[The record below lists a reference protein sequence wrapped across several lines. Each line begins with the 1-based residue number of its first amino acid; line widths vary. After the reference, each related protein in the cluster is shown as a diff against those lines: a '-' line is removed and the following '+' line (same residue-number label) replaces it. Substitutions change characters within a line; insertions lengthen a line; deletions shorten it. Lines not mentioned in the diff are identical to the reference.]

1 MVLTTKSKP
10 THRND
15 SKKSRKQLRKEM
27 RKEKKHKRS
36 LYMSQKKFL
45 KKASGQYDV
54 EPDTRQIDEKP
65 GSKSPRKGTE
75 KQTVSSKLQNAQRQT
90 TSEQLQKKDR
100 MKQKRLEK
108 EMSEQRKKKML
119 EANAEEDRIIKQLEK
134 KLGLNKRKT
143 KSLPKG
149 FKTDGLDYLLELCDP
164 DGIKDAV
171 AAEQTL
177 DTANDEEFVEDF
189 ATIIGN
195 ADEEMDSEV
204 DEEENS
210 EDESILEEEDDIVE
224 DDLHEDSP
232 DESKEDVNS
241 EASSDE
247 LSVDSMEDD
256 CLQKGAMK
264 SINKHDSNDKNDIG
278 VNKMK
283 RKSCDEQNS
292 SLKKRKTSGDSEDE
306 IDTENFDSDASEA
319 SDMHIKGAAKINAD
333 GTWEDIYGRLRAKD
347 GSVISRKESKYVPPA
362 LRQDNTK
369 QSEKLLRLRKQLK
382 GLLNRLTESNMHSI
396 STTIED
402 MYMNNSRNHMNES
415 LTSLILDTVVTEI
428 ATPERL
434 LVEHIVLLAVLHANV
449 GTEVGAHFL
458 QQVALQFD
466 KSLSE
471 SHDIENK
478 ILDNITKIIAQLYN
492 FQLFDSKLVYE
503 ILKKFCERFD
513 EKCIECILHVLK
525 NVGFNLRKDNPLE
538 LKSFIVEVQ
547 KRASEASDEDK
558 DNCRVKFMLDILLA
572 IRNNNVKKIPNYDVS
587 YPEHLKKV
595 MKGFIRKG
603 NYVTQLNISLEDLL
617 KADEKGRWWVVGSAW
632 SGTKVTDQQQTPELA
647 RTDNDYSANILDL
660 ARQQHM
666 NTDTRRNIFCI
677 IMAAEDYLDAFNKI
691 LHLGLKNQQER
702 EIVNVILHCC
712 LREKKYNPYYSFLA
726 QKFCEYDRKY
736 QGMIKYAIWD
746 KLKSLHSWNQQ
757 ISNLTKLLTHLFIEK
772 GLVISILKAV
782 EFSELDKVTLRF
794 MRQILIGIMVHKD
807 EEECLQVFMKVS
819 KSEKLKMFR
828 ESLRLFIHHFL
839 LKNLK
844 SDSIP
849 EEQKVLLERRAKT
862 VEKILSVKDSKW

>member
-1 MVLTTKSKP
+1 MVLMKKSKP
-10 THRND
+10 NHRNEV
-15 SKKSRKQLRKEM
+15 KKTRKQLRKEM

-36 LYMSQKKFL
+36 LYMNQRKFL
-45 KKASGQYDV
+45 KKASSQLNIEQDAI
-54 EPDTRQIDEKP
+54 QIEEKTGIKIP
-65 GSKSPRKGTE
+65 KKGTG
-75 KQTVSSKLQNAQRQT
+75 KQTVCSKLQNVQKQA

-100 MKQKRLEK
+100 IRQRLLEK
-108 EMSEQRKKKML
+108 EMSEQRKKKLL
-119 EANAEEDRIIKQLEK
+119 EANAEEDRIIRQLEK
-134 KLGLNKRKT
+134 RLGLNKRKT

-164 DGIKDAV
+164 DGIKNAV

-177 DTANDEEFVEDF
+177 DAANDDEFVEDF

-195 ADEEMDSEV
+195 PSKELDSEV
-204 DEEENS
+204 EEGSLTSEENS
-210 EDESILEEEDDIVE
+210 EVESILEEEDDMDGTQEDSIDENE
-224 DDLHEDSP
+224 DDIDSEGSI
-232 DESKEDVNS
+232 DN
-241 EASSDE
+241 
-247 LSVDSMEDD
+247 LSLNDMQKYTDSEDD
-256 CLQKGAMK
+256 CQQKSNIK
-264 SINKHDSNDKNDIG
+264 SIKKQALKDKKETG
-278 VNKMK
+278 VNNKK
-283 RKSCDEQNS
+283 RKSSEEQYVIQ
-292 SLKKRKTSGDSEDE
+292 KKRKTGGSEDE
-306 IDTENFDSDASEA
+306 IDPESYESDASVA
-319 SDMHIKGAAKINAD
+319 SEMHIKGAAKINAD

-347 GSVISRKESKYVPPA
+347 GSYVPPA
-362 LRQDNTK
+362 LRQENTK
-369 QSEKLLRLRKQLK
+369 QSEKLVRLKKQLK

-396 STTIED
+396 ATTIED

-415 LTSLILDTVVTEI
+415 LTSLILDTLVTEI
-428 ATPERL
+428 ITPERL
-434 LVEHIVLLAVLHANV
+434 LIEHIVLLAVLHANV

-458 QQVALQFD
+458 QQVAL
-466 KSLSE
+466 KLISLYL
-471 SHDIENK
+471 K
-478 ILDNITKIIAQLYN
+478 LYN
-492 FQLFDSKLVYE
+492 FQLFDSKLIYE
-503 ILKKFCERFD
+503 ILKKFCELFD

-538 LKSFIVEVQ
+538 LKSFIIEVQ
-547 KRASEASDEDK
+547 KKASEASDEDK

-572 IRNNNVKKIPNYDVS
+572 IRNNN
-587 YPEHLKKV
+587 
-595 MKGFIRKG
+595 KG

-617 KADEKGRWWVVGSAW
+617 RADEKDDGSAW
-632 SGTKVTDQQQTPELA
+632 SGNKITDQQQTPELT
-647 RTDNDYSANILDL
+647 RTDNNYSANILDL

-666 NTDTRRNIFCI
+666 NTDTRRNIFCV
-677 IMAAEDYLDAFNKI
+677 IMSAEDYLDAFNKI

-736 QGMIKYAIWD
+736 QGMIKYAVWD
-746 KLKSLHSWNQQ
+746 KLKSLQNWNQQ

-819 KSEKLKMFR
+819 KSDKLKMFR

-849 EEQKVLLERRAKT
+849 EDQKVLLERRART

>member
-1 MVLTTKSKP
+1 M
-10 THRND
+10 
-15 SKKSRKQLRKEM
+15 
-27 RKEKKHKRS
+27 
-36 LYMSQKKFL
+36 Y
-45 KKASGQYDV
+45 
-54 EPDTRQIDEKP
+54 
-65 GSKSPRKGTE
+65 
-75 KQTVSSKLQNAQRQT
+75 
-90 TSEQLQKKDR
+90 
-100 MKQKRLEK
+100 
-108 EMSEQRKKKML
+108 
-119 EANAEEDRIIKQLEK
+119 
-134 KLGLNKRKT
+134 
-143 KSLPKG
+143 
-149 FKTDGLDYLLELCDP
+149 YLLELCDP
-164 DGIKDAV
+164 DGIKNAV

-177 DTANDEEFVEDF
+177 DAANDDEFAEDF
-189 ATIIGN
+189 AIIIGN
-195 ADEEMDSEV
+195 PNEELDSDDEGSLS
-204 DEEENS
+204 DEEENN
-210 EDESILEEEDDIVE
+210 EDESILEEEQDFVE
-224 DDLHEDSP
+224 DDTQEDSA
-232 DESKEDVNS
+232 DENKEDINS

-247 LSVDSMEDD
+247 LGLDEMEEYTDSEDD
-256 CLQKGAMK
+256 GHQKNKMK
-264 SINKHDSNDKNDIG
+264 SINKHDFSDKSDIS
-278 VNKMK
+278 VNSRK
-283 RKSCDEQNS
+283 RKSNEQNS
-292 SLKKRKTSGDSEDE
+292 TQKKRKTSEDSEDE
-306 IDTENFDSDASEA
+306 IDTEENYESDVSEA
-319 SDMHIKGAAKINAD
+319 SEMHIKGAAKVNED

-347 GSVISRKESKYVPPA
+347 GSVISQKESKYVPPA

-369 QSEKLLRLRKQLK
+369 QSEKMLRLRKQLK

-396 STTIED
+396 ATTIED

-415 LTSLILDTVVTEI
+415 LTSLILDTLVTEI

-434 LVEHIVLLAVLHANV
+434 LIEHIVLLAVLHANI
-449 GTEVGAHFL
+449 GSEVGAHFL
-458 QQVALQFD
+458 QQVALRFD

-547 KRASEASDEDK
+547 KKASEVSDEDK

-587 YPEHLKKV
+587 YPEHLKKI

-632 SGTKVTDQQQTPELA
+632 SGSRNTDQQQTPEFA
-647 RTDNDYSANILDL
+647 KTDNNYSANILEL

-677 IMAAEDYLDAFNKI
+677 IMSAEDYLDAFNKI

-736 QGMIKYAIWD
+736 QGMIKYAVWD
-746 KLKSLHSWNQQ
+746 KLKSLQSWNQQ

-794 MRQILIGIMVHKD
+794 LRQILIGIMVHKD

-819 KSEKLKMFR
+819 KSDKLKMFR

-844 SDSIP
+844 SDGIP
-849 EEQKVLLERRAKT
+849 EEQKVMLEQRAKT